1 MVRTE
6 CDDSTFQWHFFRM
19 VHPSTFA
26 IREERLLTV
35 HTYCESSI
43 SLEGGCSKDRIQHC
57 CLSTSF
63 QECPHQKLFFD
74 LKDKNYKKAKM
85 KGGLGWMKKYRE

>member
-1 MVRTE
+1 M
-6 CDDSTFQWHFFRM
+6 
-19 VHPSTFA
+19 
-26 IREERLLTV
+26 
-35 HTYCESSI
+35 SSI
-43 SLEGGCSKDRIQHC
+43 SLEGDRGKDRVRLC
-57 CLSTSF
+57 RLSMSF